1 MVQLR
6 DDSNGGVRN
15 PSLTAQ
21 KTINRGTM
29 MNTQNAVPSHLDL
42 TLLANF
48 VHQVVNPLNGVAGTL
63 DNLADGV
70 IEGEDRRLQRL
81 NAARAQLE
89 QCITLIRNLAFLA
102 QGSGGVANNEWR
114 KIVVPQVIIESAMF
128 FQEDGKSK
136 GIEINLLDRST
147 QNTIFGHPELIRQVL
162 MNIFDNFIK
171 YGKRGHPV
179 EVNQRLQKNTGMAL
193 IEIKGIS
200 ANPIDQDDLEKI
212 GTLGFRGKNAKMV
225 VASGSG
231 LGMYICKKIITDQ
244 GGSLHVEAG
253 AQGKVLFLIK
263 LPTE

>member
-1 MVQLR
+1 M
-6 DDSNGGVRN
+6 
-15 PSLTAQ
+15 
-21 KTINRGTM
+21 NREISKPT
-29 MNTQNAVPSHLDL
+29 NLDL

-70 IEGEDRRLQRL
+70 IEGEERRLQRL

-102 QGSGGVANNEWR
+102 QGSGGVADHER
-114 KIVVPQVIIESAMF
+114 KIVLPQVIIESAMF

-136 GIEINLLDRST
+136 NIEINLLDRVA
-147 QNTIFGHPELIRQVL
+147 QNTIKGHPELIRQVL

-171 YGKRGHPV
+171 YGKRGAPV
-179 EVNQRLQKNTGMAL
+179 EVYQRIQRSTGMAL

-200 ANPIDQDDLEKI
+200 AYPVDQEDIDQI
-212 GTLGFRGKNAKMV
+212 GTLGFRGKNAKKL

-231 LGMYICKKIITDQ
+231 LGMYICRKIIEDE
-244 GGSLHVEAG
+244 GGSLHMEAG
-253 AQGKVLFLIK
+253 SQGKVLFLIK
-263 LPTE
+263 LPTGE

>member
-1 MVQLR
+1 MQGEKYPN
-6 DDSNGGVRN
+6 D
-15 PSLTAQ
+15 
-21 KTINRGTM
+21 
-29 MNTQNAVPSHLDL
+29 LDL

-63 DNLADGV
+63 DNLAEGV
-70 IEGEDRRLQRL
+70 IQGEERRQQRL

-102 QGSGGVANNEWR
+102 QGSGGVADDDR
-114 KIVVPQVIIESAMF
+114 RRIVLPQVIIESAMF

-136 GIEINLLDRST
+136 SININLVDKKS
-147 QNTIFGHPELIRQVL
+147 QNIINGHPELIRQVL

-171 YGKRGHPV
+171 YGKKGCAV
-179 EVNQRLQKNTGMAL
+179 EVNQRIQRSSGMAL

-200 ANPIDQDDLEKI
+200 EHAIDQDDLQKI

-231 LGMYICKKIITDQ
+231 LGMYICRKIIEGQ
-244 GGSLHVEAG
+244 GGSLHLETG
-253 AQGKVLFLIK
+253 SQGKVLFIIK
-263 LPTE
+263 LPTGE